1 MLIRMLENLY
11 RLLGGL
17 YIYPGLP
24 FVYVE
29 DLDALILSD
38 LHLGFEEAAAKGL
51 EYSLRGR
58 SGYAG
63 VFLPR
68 IQLKRVVEM
77 LDKAFKL
84 HKPRRVIVNGDLKH
98 AFDRLLKQEKEE
110 IARLVEFIWSNNID
124 EITVVRGNHDNF
136 LRSVL
141 DEYGILLVSSLE
153 ASRSRLLIT
162 HGHLDVDPSSYETIL
177 IGHEHPSV
185 RCFAGKNP
193 VFLLIPLSTGGRL
206 VVQPATGPYHPG
218 TTFTWEKEGYL
229 SPLIKKHG
237 VLEEASFVFWVESEL
252 GGKTPG
258 AYTRGEEV
266 IQIREFRVDR
276 IVTSVIRVEN
286 PLILQVLCEV

>member
-1 MLIRMLENLY
+1 MLIRMLGNLY
-11 RLLGGL
+11 RLLDGL
-17 YIYPGLP
+17 YVYPGLP
-24 FVYVE
+24 FLYVE
-29 DLDALILSD
+29 DLDALVLSD
-38 LHLGFEEAAAKGL
+38 LHLGFEEAAARGL

-68 IQLKRVVEM
+68 IQFKRAVEM
-77 LDKAFKL
+77 LGKAFRL

-110 IARLVEFIWSNNID
+110 VARLIDFIRSNDIY

-136 LRSVL
+136 LRRIL
-141 DEYGILLVSSLE
+141 DEYGVLLVTSIE
-153 ASRSRLLIT
+153 VSRSRLLIT
-162 HGHLDVDPSSYETIL
+162 HGHLDVDPSSYETVL

-185 RCFAGKNP
+185 RCFAGKTP
-193 VFLLIPLSTGGRL
+193 AFLLIPLSTGGRL

-218 TTFTWEKEGYL
+218 TTFTLDKENYL
-229 SPLIKKHG
+229 SPLVKKYG

-258 AYTRGEEV
+258 AYTLGEEV
-266 IQIREFRVDR
+266 IQIREFRMEGV
-276 IVTSVIRVEN
+276 VTSMIRIGN
-286 PLILQVLCEV
+286 PLVLQALCEV